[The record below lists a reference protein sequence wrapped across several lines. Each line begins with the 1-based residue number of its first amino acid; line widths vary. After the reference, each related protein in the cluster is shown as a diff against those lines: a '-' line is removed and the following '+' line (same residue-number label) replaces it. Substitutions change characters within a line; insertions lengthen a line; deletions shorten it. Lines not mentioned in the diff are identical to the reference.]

1 MIENDVLLQ
10 FSGFLDTPQI
20 WKEGNSFPYPLFR
33 LKKVPISKLPQTMRF
48 SPSMVLG
55 KRMELFFQYYI
66 THFGEEE
73 VLAHN
78 EQVNYE
84 KRTIGEIDFILK
96 NSKTG
101 NISHVELVYKFYLYD
116 PEISNE
122 EARWIGPNRKDSF
135 PKKLHRLLDR
145 QFPLLYRKET
155 LPLLQRLG
163 IDPDNIEQKLCF
175 KANLFIPWK
184 LKDRKDYGNINQEA
198 IRGTWMTALEF
209 KESDFGNAVFFS
221 PKKPDWPIDPIH
233 NSVWYSYEEIKQQVI
248 SLLTKNQ
255 SPLLWMK
262 TSKNEYSRFF
272 VVWW

>member
-1 MIENDVLLQ
+1 MENEVRLQ

-20 WKEGNSFPYPLFR
+20 WKEGIAFPYSLFR
-33 LKKVPISKLPQTMRF
+33 LKPVPASELPQTMRF

-66 THFGEEE
+66 THFAEEE

-78 EQVNYE
+78 EQINFE

-101 NISHVELVYKFYLYD
+101 KISHVELVYKFYLYD

-135 PKKLHRLLDR
+135 PEKLHRLLDK
-145 QFPLLYRKET
+145 QFPLLFRKET
-155 LPLLQRLG
+155 QPLLQSLQ
-163 IDPDNIEQKLCF
+163 ITPEEVEQKLCF

-184 LKDRKDYGNINQEA
+184 LKDRKDYGDINPEA
-198 IRGTWMTALEF
+198 IRGTWMTATEF
-209 KESDFGNAVFFS
+209 EESDFKDAVFFT

-233 NSVWYSYEEIKQQVI
+233 NSVWYSYTEIKLQVQ
-248 SLLTKNQ
+248 SLLAKDQ

-262 TSKNEYSRFF
+262 TPNNEYHRFF